1 MVWWGCWVE
10 SGLRVA
16 GRYRLERALGG
27 GGFGQVW
34 RAADLLRDRPVAVK
48 FLHRDVAASG
58 PVWLSKFRQEA
69 KIAARLSHPNIAA
82 VDDFGEY
89 DGQWYLVME
98 FLQGR
103 DLAEE
108 IAAHPDG
115 LAVRRVLVLAA
126 QIADGLAA
134 AHEHRIVHRDI
145 KPANLMLLQGDR
157 VKICD
162 FGIAHIVEASAS
174 HTLEGQAGT
183 PRFMAPE
190 QWLGDPVDGRTDL
203 YAFGGILYVMLTGR
217 TAFQGPSLSAFM
229 GQHLNAAPAP
239 PSTTRPEIP
248 EALDRLVLELL
259 AKDPDQRPAQAADIL
274 ARLRDIGGLPELPA
288 RPPVPRLD
296 EPVAERRSP
305 PERETLRTPFAP
317 LIPRRTLKL
326 ASFVVLTV
334 VLLFVIARI
343 EQIGDTKFDVAFTLK
358 GHRDDVGA
366 VAFSPDGSKLATGS
380 RDNTAKVWNT
390 KTGELLTTLGG
401 DGEDISLVAFSSD
414 ASRLI
419 IVSADGTTRICD
431 IESHKIVSKFGDDR
445 GLIKWAAL
453 RPDGSRIVIARSN
466 EALVWNVES
475 KKVVTTLPGVDP
487 WTRSVMFSPDGSA
500 FATDTHTADPNV
512 AVWSAETGVRIADI
526 GHDPYGV
533 NAVAFSPD
541 GTRVATGGPD
551 DSAKVWDVATGDRVA
566 SLAGHR
572 SGVGSVAFSP
582 DGSRIVTG
590 GLDEKARIW
599 DARTGSLVTT
609 LKGFGANVYE
619 VVFSPD
625 GSTLATASG
634 NTAKV
639 WDPRTGDLISS
650 SNGKTD
656 WVPFFGD
663 SPDVTELTYS
673 PDGSMLA
680 AASSNTVMLLKKQ
693 S

>member
-1 MVWWGCWVE
+1 ME
-10 SGLRVA
+10 SGLRIA

-48 FLHRDVAASG
+48 FLHRDVAASS

-69 KIAARLSHPNIAA
+69 KIAARLTHPNIAA

-98 FLQGR
+98 FLRGR

-108 IAAHPDG
+108 IAAHPHG
-115 LAVRRVLVLAA
+115 LAVRRALVLAA

-134 AHEHRIVHRDI
+134 AHEHGIVHRDM

-217 TAFQGPSLSAFM
+217 TAFHGPSLSAFM

-239 PSTTRPEIP
+239 LSTARPEIP

-259 AKDPDQRPAQAADIL
+259 AKDPDRRPAQAADVL
-274 ARLRDIGGLPELPA
+274 ARLRDIGDLPELPA

-296 EPVAERRSP
+296 EPVVERRSP
-305 PERETLRTPFAP
+305 RERETLRAPFAP
-317 LIPRRTLKL
+317 LIPRRTLKFG
-326 ASFVVLTV
+326 SIVVVTV
-334 VLLFVIARI
+334 LLLFVLGRF
-343 EQIGDTKFDVAFTLK
+343 EHMGRKKFDAFTLS
-358 GHRDDVGA
+358 GHRDDVVA

-380 RDNTAKVWNT
+380 RDHTAKLWET
-390 KTGELLTTLGG
+390 RTGKLLTTLGG
-401 DGEDISLVAFSSD
+401 YGEDIRLVAFSSD
-414 ASRLI
+414 ASKLI
-419 IVSADGTTRICD
+419 TVSASGTTRIWD
-431 IESHKIVSKFGDDR
+431 VESHEVVTKFGDDR
-445 GLIKWAAL
+445 GLIEAAAL
-453 RPDGSRIVIARSN
+453 SPDGSRIVIMRRH
-466 EALVWNVES
+466 EALVWNVAS
-475 KKVVTTLPGVDP
+475 GKVVTTLRGVDA
-487 WTRSVMFSPDGSA
+487 TYRSVAFSPNGSA
-500 FATDTHTADPNV
+500 FATDAYTADPTV
-512 AVWSAETGVRIADI
+512 AVWNAETGDRIAEI
-526 GHDPYGV
+526 GGYPGGV
-533 NAVAFSPD
+533 YAVAFSPD
-541 GTRVATGGPD
+541 GTRVATGG
-551 DSAKVWDVATGDRVA
+551 SGEVAKVWDAATGDRVA

-572 SGVGSVAFSP
+572 IGVASVAYSP

-590 GLDEKARIW
+590 GLDETARIW

-609 LKGFGANVYE
+609 LKGFGASVWE

-625 GSTLATASG
+625 GSTLATAGG
-634 NTAKV
+634 NTAKI
-639 WDPRTGDLISS
+639 WDPKNGDLISTS
-650 SNGKTD
+650 DGKRD
-656 WVPFFGD
+656 RIPFFGD

-673 PDGSMLA
+673 RDGSMLA
-680 AASSNTVMLLKKQ
+680 AASDDIVMLLKKRR
-693 S
+693 

>member
-1 MVWWGCWVE
+1 ME
-10 SGLRVA
+10 SGLRIA
-16 GRYRLERALGG
+16 GRYRLERAVGG

-108 IAAHPDG
+108 IAAHPEG
-115 LAVRRVLVLAA
+115 LAVRRALVLAA

-174 HTLEGQAGT
+174 HTLGGQAGT

-190 QWLGDPVDGRTDL
+190 QWRGDPVDDRTDL

-217 TAFQGPSLSAFM
+217 TAFHGPSLSAFM

-248 EALDRLVLELL
+248 EALDRLVLEML
-259 AKDPDQRPAQAADIL
+259 AKDPDQRPARAADIL

-296 EPVAERRSP
+296 EPVGERRSP
-305 PERETLRTPFAP
+305 RERQTPVRTPFAP

-326 ASFVVLTV
+326 ASIVVVTV
-334 VLLFVIARI
+334 IFLFVITRI
-343 EQIGDTKFDVAFTLK
+343 EQIGDTKFDVAFTFS

-380 RDNTAKVWNT
+380 GDHTAKIWDT
-390 KTGELLTTLGG
+390 RTGELLTTLGEY
-401 DGEDISLVAFSSD
+401 GEGIKLVAFSSD
-414 ASRLI
+414 ASKLI

-431 IESHKIVSKFGDDR
+431 VESLKVVARFGGDR
-445 GLIKWAAL
+445 DLVESVAL
-453 RPDGSRIVIARSN
+453 RPDGSRIVTTSGG
-466 EALVWNVES
+466 EALLWNVES
-475 KKVVTTLPGVDP
+475 GKVVATLPKADP
-487 WTRSVMFSPDGSA
+487 WYRSVVFSPDGSA
-500 FATDTHTADPNV
+500 FATNTLSAGPNV
-512 AVWSAETGVRIADI
+512 AVWSAETGVRIAEI
-526 GHDPYGV
+526 GDDLYGV
-533 NAVAFSPD
+533 YAVAFSPD
-541 GTRVATGGPD
+541 GTRVAVGGPN
-551 DSAKVWDVATGDRVA
+551 DSAKVWDVATADRVA

-572 SGVGSVAFSP
+572 GGVGSVAFSP

-609 LKGFGANVYE
+609 LKGFGANVNE

-634 NTAKV
+634 NTAKI
-639 WDPRTGDLISS
+639 WDPRTGDLISTTD
-650 SNGKTD
+650 GKTD

-663 SPDVTELTYS
+663 STDVTELTYS

-680 AASSNTVMLLKKQ
+680 AASSDTVMLLKKHR
-693 S
+693 